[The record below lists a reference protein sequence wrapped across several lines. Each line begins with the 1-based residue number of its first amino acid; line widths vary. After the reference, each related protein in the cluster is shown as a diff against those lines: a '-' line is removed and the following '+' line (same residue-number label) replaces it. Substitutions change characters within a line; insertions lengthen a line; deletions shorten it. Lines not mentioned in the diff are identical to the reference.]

1 MSRQIDHGAPKLVL
15 FDLDGTLADTFKDL
29 FWALNRALEEHGH
42 TPARPAAIRMRVN
55 QGARAMTRAALP
67 LHSTQLDGVL
77 QRFLELYEQHLA
89 VRTTL
94 FDGIEEILTTLEQTG
109 IDFGIVTNK
118 PARYSEPL
126 LDQLQL
132 RSRLCCLVSGDTSA
146 RAKPHPDPLLY
157 AAHVCKVAA
166 AHCVYIGDAY
176 NDVLAAR
183 AARMRV
189 AVATYGYLGADDDP
203 LTWNA
208 DALIDHPA
216 QLDDWLTLSV
226 DAQQQSGEHC

>member
-1 MSRQIDHGAPKLVL
+1 MSPQIGHAALKLVL

-29 FWALNRALEEHGH
+29 FWALNQALEEHGH
-42 TPARPAAIRMRVN
+42 APAHSGAIRMRVS

-67 LHSTQLDGVL
+67 SHSTQLDAVL
-77 QRFLELYEQHLA
+77 RRFLELYEQHLA
-89 VRTTL
+89 IRTTL
-94 FDGIEEILTTLEQTG
+94 FDGIEEVLTTLEETG
-109 IDFGIVTNK
+109 IGYGIVTNK
-118 PARYSEPL
+118 LARYSEPL
-126 LDQLQL
+126 IDQLRL
-132 RSRLCCLVSGDTSA
+132 RSRLCCLVSGDTST

-157 AAHVCKVAA
+157 AAHVCKIPA

-203 LTWNA
+203 RTWNA
-208 DALIDHPA
+208 DALIDHPT
-216 QLDDWLTLSV
+216 QLSDWLMLSV
-226 DAQQQSGEHC
+226 DARQPSDEHC